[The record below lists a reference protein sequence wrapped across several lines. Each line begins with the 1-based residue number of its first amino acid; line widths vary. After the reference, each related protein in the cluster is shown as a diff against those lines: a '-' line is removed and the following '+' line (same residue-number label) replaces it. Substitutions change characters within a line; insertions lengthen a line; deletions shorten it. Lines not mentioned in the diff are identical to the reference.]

1 MFKYIFISGSKSENT
16 FFKLK
21 SKVTGKNKL
30 SISIVFK
37 FDISYRSAFNV
48 TLSNLSLYQISFA
61 TKLSKDLK
69 IEKINQDY

>member
-1 MFKYIFISGSKSENT
+1 MLKYIFISGFKSEKNT

-37 FDISYRSAFNV
+37 FDISYSAG
-48 TLSNLSLYQISFA
+48 TYIDRDSNQFPHYRPWVIFQSIGLRF
-61 TKLSKDLK
+61 
-69 IEKINQDY
+69 